1 MKATALALIAPN
13 CREENPF
20 VSAAADTKDWKDSR
34 TGAIVTDEVNS
45 S

>member
-20 VSAAADTKDWKDSR
+20 VPVPRLRETQKIGR
-34 TGAIVTDEVNS
+34 TAGHER
-45 S
+45 